1 MSNRFKDKSKNI
13 DKKENVKKDQN
24 ILYSFNIKEN
34 TTLMEFLLTHLNG
47 MSRNNIKSLLSRK
60 QVAVNGAAISQF
72 DYEIVKGDELLIGK
86 KSFRVPQE
94 KRKVLDI
101 IYEDKE
107 FIVINKPSGLLSIA
121 SDNEKGLTAYRLLMD
136 YYRREDKHNR
146 IYVVHRIDKDTSG
159 VLMVA
164 KNEEIRDK
172 LQNSWNDIV
181 TKRGYYALV
190 EGKVEEDNKT
200 IKSWLRQSSTNL
212 MYSSRKPGDGQESIT
227 HYKTI
232 IKNDNYSLLDVN
244 IDTGRKNQIRV
255 HMKEMGHPV
264 VGDEKYES
272 SKNPIKRLGLH
283 AYELNFIH
291 PVNKKTY
298 KFVAPMPEQFN
309 NPFKDGFVEPKKE
322 IKNNKKNS
330 KNKKRK

>member
-1 MSNRFKDKSKNI
+1 MEKRQVSSKNI
-13 DKKENVKKDQN
+13 KKDNN
-24 ILYSFNIKEN
+24 ILYTYIIKESCS
-34 TTLMEFLLTHLNG
+34 LMGFLLANVKG

-72 DYEIVKGDELLIGK
+72 DYQLVKGDEVYIGK

-94 KRKVLDI
+94 KRKILDI
-101 IYEDKE
+101 IYEDDE

-136 YYRREDKHNR
+136 YYRREDAHNR

-164 KNEEIRDK
+164 KNEKIRDL

-190 EGKVEEDNKT
+190 EGSVEEDSKT
-200 IKSWLRQSSTNL
+200 IKSWLRQTSTNL
-212 MYSSRKPGDGQESIT
+212 MYSSHKPGDGQESIT

-232 IKNDNYSLLDVN
+232 TKNKDYSLLDVH
-244 IDTGRKNQIRV
+244 IDSGRKNQIRV
-255 HMKEMGHPV
+255 HMKEMGHNV
-264 VGDEKYES
+264 VGDEKYGS
-272 SKNPIKRLGLH
+272 TKNPIKRLGLH
-283 AYELNFIH
+283 AYELEFRH
-291 PVNKKTY
+291 PVSQKTY
-298 KFVAPMPEQFN
+298 IFKAKMPEEFN
-309 NPFKDGFVEPKKE
+309 KPFQEGFVEPVKE
-322 IKNNKKNS
+322 SKYKNNNS
-330 KNKKRK
+330 KKKKHR